1 MYTSI
6 NASHK
11 YNDINIIA
19 FICIIFY
26 ANLFMNYIN
35 STHGQTSF
43 HSLSLK
49 G

>member
-11 YNDINIIA
+11 YNDIVIA
-19 FICIIFY
+19 LICIIFY

-35 STHGQTSF
+35 FTHVQTSF
-43 HSLSLK
+43 RSLSLK